1 MERKIEDAVAGLLA
15 VDTDIVAMAATVKTA
30 YEMDKKVKALSV
42 VVKCASPVNA
52 NLGATGGGAY
62 WRAEVILL
70 AGLVVASDTT
80 MDSLDRTHGA
90 CQRFLAALSVASLNT
105 ALTSSGITVHG
116 KTGTD
121 QPAEEMDE
129 ARERLTR
136 SSSIVLH
143 YAVS

>member
-42 VVKCASPVNA
+42 VVKCAAPVNA
-52 NLGATGGGAY
+52 NIGATGGGAY

-105 ALTSSGITVHG
+105 ALSGITVHG
-116 KTGTD
+116 KSGTD